1 MKKKIGII
9 IGLVILLA
17 IIIFIVYKNINRD
30 ENINDDKIRIVTS
43 FYPMYIMTLNI
54 TDGIENVEVS
64 NMASEFSGCI
74 HDYTLTTSDL
84 KKFEEA
90 DIFVEN
96 GFGIENFSQKIIDT
110 YPKIKV
116 IESGKQITDYVY
128 EDNEKENINAHFWT
142 SIDNYILQVKEISDE
157 LCKIDNSNMEKYKEN
172 ESRYI
177 NKLEELKKEYN
188 EKLQNIKNKQVVSL
202 NESFSYLLKFAGINE
217 ILIQTYHEQNSLSAE
232 TVRNVID
239 NMKENNIKAI
249 IIEQNDD
256 EQNASTIANE
266 TGAKIYRLKDC
277 MSGDNTLDSYI
288 NTMKENLEILVN
300 M

>member
-110 YPKIKV
+110 YPEIKV

-217 ILIQTYHEQNSLSAE
+217 ILIQTDHEQNSLSAE

>member
-9 IGLVILLA
+9 LGSIILLI
-17 IIIFIVYKNINRD
+17 IIIFIIYKNINKD
-30 ENINDDKIRIVTS
+30 ENINDNKLHIVTS
-43 FYPMYIMTLNI
+43 FYPIYIMTLNI
-54 TDGIENVEVS
+54 TNGIENVEVS

-96 GFGIENFSQKIIDT
+96 GFGMESFSQKIIET
-110 YPKIKV
+110 YPEIKV
-116 IESGKQITDYVY
+116 IESGKQITDYIY
-128 EDNEKENINAHFWT
+128 EDEENINAHFWT
-142 SIDNYILQVKEISDE
+142 SIDNYILQVKEISNE
-157 LCKIDNSNMEKYKEN
+157 LDKIDNTNIEKYKEN
-172 ESRYI
+172 ENKYI

-188 EKLQNIKNKQVVSL
+188 EKLKNIKETQVLSL
-202 NESFSYLLKFAGINE
+202 NESFSYLLKFAGIDE
-217 ILIQTYHEQNSLSAE
+217 ILIQTDHEQNSLSAE
-232 TVRNVID
+232 TIRNVI
-239 NMKENNIKAI
+239 NTMNEKNIKAI

-256 EQNASTIANE
+256 EQNANTIANE

-288 NTMKENLEILVN
+288 NTMKENLETLVN